1 MNPITQILDE
11 YPVMIIDGA
20 MATELERMG
29 CDLNDDLWSAK
40 ILLERPELIKQV
52 HAEYFAAGADCAIT
66 ASYQSTIKGFA
77 ARGIPETEAIR
88 LIQTSVELAA
98 QARDEFWAHE
108 KNRLHR
114 PKPLIAASIG
124 PYGASLA
131 DGSEYRGH
139 YGLTEDEL
147 IRFHRPR
154 MKALIESGADLLAC
168 ETIPCLSEAKAIT
181 RLLEEF
187 PGTYA
192 WISFSAKDGRHISE
206 GTPISEC
213 AALLDSCS
221 QIAAIGINC
230 TPIEHIPPLI
240 EEIKRAASKPIIAYP
255 NTGEQYDPVTK
266 TWIGAVCENHFGKSA
281 QSWYENGATLIG
293 GCCRTK
299 PADIRAI
306 ADWAKTLKT
315 T

>member
-1 MNPITQILDE
+1 MNPITRILDE
-11 YPVMIIDGA
+11 FPVIITDGA

-29 CDLNDDLWSAK
+29 CDLNDSLWSAK
-40 ILLERPELIKQV
+40 ILMEQPDLIKQV
-52 HAEYFAAGADCAIT
+52 HSDYFTAGADCAIT
-66 ASYQSTIKGFA
+66 ASYQSTIEGFA
-77 ARGIPETEAIR
+77 ARGVTEAEAIR
-88 LIQTSVELAA
+88 LIQESVKLAG

-108 KNRLHR
+108 ENRSDR
-114 PKPLIAASIG
+114 PKPIIAASIG

-147 IRFHRPR
+147 IDFHRPR
-154 MKALIESGADLLAC
+154 MKALIEAGADILAC

-187 PGTYA
+187 PGIYA

-206 GTPISEC
+206 GTPVSEC
-213 AALLDSCS
+213 AAWLDQHS
-221 QIAAIGINC
+221 QIAAVGINC
-230 TPIEHIPPLI
+230 TPTQHIPSLI
-240 EEIKRAASKPIIAYP
+240 EEIKQETDKPIIVYP
-255 NTGEQYDPVTK
+255 NSGEQYDPVTK
-266 TWIGAVCENHFGKSA
+266 TWKGSACAMSFGKSA
-281 QSWYENGATLIG
+281 QSWYENGARLIG

-299 PADIRAI
+299 PEDIQAI
-306 ADWAKTLKT
+306 ADWARNLKT

>member
-1 MNPITQILDE
+1 MNPITQILNE

-29 CDLNDDLWSAK
+29 CDLHDDLWSAK

-66 ASYQSTIKGFA
+66 ASYQSTIEGFA
-77 ARGIPETEAIR
+77 ARGIPETDAIR

-108 KNRLHR
+108 ENRLHR
-114 PKPLIAASIG
+114 PKPLVAASIG

-139 YGLTEDEL
+139 YGLTDDEL
-147 IRFHRPR
+147 ISFHRPR

-187 PGTYA
+187 PALTHGSASAPKTGG
-192 WISFSAKDGRHISE
+192 ISAKARLFPNARPCL
-206 GTPISEC
+206 TP
-213 AALLDSCS
+213 AAKS
-221 QIAAIGINC
+221 Q
-230 TPIEHIPPLI
+230 
-240 EEIKRAASKPIIAYP
+240 RSASTAHRSNI
-255 NTGEQYDPVTK
+255 
-266 TWIGAVCENHFGKSA
+266 F
-281 QSWYENGATLIG
+281 
-293 GCCRTK
+293 R
-299 PADIRAI
+299 R
-306 ADWAKTLKT
+306 
-315 T
+315 